1 MDQNGLSHALIL
13 DKKGGAKEISYEQIS
28 SFEKSQGILWVHF
41 DYTNPQAIQWITDKS
56 NIDPIAVELLL
67 AEDTRPRTIV
77 LEDNVLLALRA
88 VDLNPDSNPE
98 EMISLRLFISENLII
113 TTKKRDL
120 LSIKDLLTL
129 FKQKKGPV
137 NSSEFL
143 ITITDRL
150 TFRMDGTIDKIEDRV
165 SEVEELLLESDDN
178 MELRSKIAAIRR
190 EAITIRRYL
199 SPQKEAISLL
209 YHEKVSW
216 LDDYNRIELREVNNQ
231 LVNYIED
238 LDSINEK
245 ITLIKDELTNIR
257 SDQMNQRMYVLSIIS
272 VIFLPLS
279 FLTGLFGINV
289 GGIPGAQDSSSFE
302 IFSVLLIGI
311 GFLQFLILKKY
322 KWI

>member
-1 MDQNGLSHALIL
+1 M
-13 DKKGGAKEISYEQIS
+13 
-28 SFEKSQGILWVHF
+28 
-41 DYTNPQAIQWITDKS
+41 
-56 NIDPIAVELLL
+56 
-67 AEDTRPRTIV
+67 
-77 LEDNVLLALRA
+77 
-88 VDLNPDSNPE
+88 
-98 EMISLRLFISENLII
+98 
-113 TTKKRDL
+113 
-120 LSIKDLLTL
+120 
-129 FKQKKGPV
+129 
-137 NSSEFL
+137 
-143 ITITDRL
+143 
-150 TFRMDGTIDKIEDRV
+150 
-165 SEVEELLLESDDN
+165 
-178 MELRSKIAAIRR
+178 
-190 EAITIRRYL
+190 
-199 SPQKEAISLL
+199 L

-311 GFLQFLILKKY
+311 GFLQFLILKNINGFKMEEKIIELKNYLLDAIGNY
-322 KWI
+322 KKVILKNTLMILQKSLKN